1 MTQLPAP
8 PCPSCAA
15 SGGGS
20 SVQPGLE
27 AVEVETPKA
36 GSAKPEIVEAEVAGR
51 VWRLA
56 RPADLESLW
65 AAMGEGE
72 QSGGHPGTQS
82 GWDEDERLPYWVELW
97 PAAVL
102 LARFVA
108 QSAEHVRGRSCLDA
122 GCGLGLSALVAAGA
136 GGRVLGFDYEP
147 EALIYARH
155 NAALN
160 QELLGGNAAPLFA
173 VMDWRR
179 PAIARGSVDL
189 LLGADILYER
199 RFFEPVAALLDH
211 ALAPRGVAW
220 IADPERSVSAPAWER
235 LAALGWSVT
244 TPFSGR
250 VAQGGQDMHVR
261 IRRIARGNCGK

>member
-15 SGGGS
+15 PGGGA
-20 SVQPGLE
+20 PGLPGPE
-27 AVEVETPKA
+27 ITKA
-36 GSAKPEIVEAEVAGR
+36 EIVEAEVEGR
-51 VWRLA
+51 LWRLA

-65 AAMGEGE
+65 AAMGEGD
-72 QSGGHPGTQS
+72 QSGDQSGAQSGAQS

-102 LARFVA
+102 LARFA
-108 QSAEHVRGRSCLDA
+108 ARNPERVRGRSCLDA
-122 GCGLGLSALVAAGA
+122 GCGLGLSALVAASM
-136 GGRVLGFDYEP
+136 GGRVLAFDYEP
-147 EALIYARH
+147 EALAYARH

-160 QELLGGNAAPLFA
+160 RELLGGNAAPLFA

-179 PAIARGSVDL
+179 PAVAPGSVDL

-211 ALAPRGVAW
+211 ALAPDGEAW